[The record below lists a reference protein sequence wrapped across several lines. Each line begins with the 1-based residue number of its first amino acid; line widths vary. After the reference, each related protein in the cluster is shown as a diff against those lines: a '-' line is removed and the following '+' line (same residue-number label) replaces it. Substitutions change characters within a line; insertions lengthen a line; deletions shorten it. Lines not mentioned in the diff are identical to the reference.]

1 MAKIHKGIGIG
12 AGFAYK
18 GKALNFTR
26 DVYDNFTD
34 LLYDASTYGFP
45 DGFKTVVIDPTDNDK
60 FNDVSYKYG
69 TFMYSNGTWTL
80 ASYNGIDALLNQSDA
95 KIEDLK
101 TSTESMEKAVANSLF
116 ELKDNT
122 YTKTESDGKYT
133 VIGSSYTKAES
144 DEKYALTGSS
154 YTKAESDELK
164 ASVESMEK
172 AIANSLFELKYNTY
186 TKTESDQKY
195 SATGTSYTKS
205 ESDNKYALIGESYT
219 KAESD
224 KIYSL
229 KKDVY
234 DKQYMDEKFK
244 VISSGLNELDERCNG
259 FATKADVPYKFVT
272 VETI

>member
-18 GKALNFTR
+18 GKDLNFTR

-34 LLYDASTYGFP
+34 LLDDEKKYGFP
-45 DGFKTVVIDPTDNDK
+45 EGFKTVVIDPTDNDK

-69 TFMYSNGTWTL
+69 TFMHSNGIWTL
-80 ASYNGIDALLNQSDA
+80 VSYNGIDTLLNQSDA

-101 TSTESMEKAVANSLF
+101 TSTESMEKA
-116 ELKDNT
+116 
-122 YTKTESDGKYT
+122 
-133 VIGSSYTKAES
+133 
-144 DEKYALTGSS
+144 
-154 YTKAESDELK
+154 
-164 ASVESMEK
+164 
-172 AIANSLFELKYNTY
+172 IANSLFDLKDNTY

-195 SATGTSYTKS
+195 SATGT
-205 ESDNKYALIGESYT
+205 SYT

-259 FATKADVPYKFVT
+259 FATKDDVPYKFVT

>member
-80 ASYNGIDALLNQSDA
+80 VSYNGIDTLLNQSDA

-101 TSTESMEKAVANSLF
+101 ESTESMEKAVANSLF
-116 ELKDNT
+116 ELKNNT
-122 YTKTESDGKYT
+122 YTKEESDGKYT
-133 VIGSSYTKAES
+133 VIGS
-144 DEKYALTGSS
+144 
-154 YTKAESDELK
+154 
-164 ASVESMEK
+164 
-172 AIANSLFELKYNTY
+172 
-186 TKTESDQKY
+186 
-195 SATGTSYTKS
+195 
-205 ESDNKYALIGESYT
+205 SYT

-272 VETI
+272 VETIWMNILLNEIYS

>member
-80 ASYNGIDALLNQSDA
+80 VSYNGIDTLLNQSDA

-101 TSTESMEKAVANSLF
+101 ASTESMEKAVANSLF

-122 YTKTESDGKYT
+122 YTKTESD
-133 VIGSSYTKAES
+133 
-144 DEKYALTGSS
+144 
-154 YTKAESDELK
+154 
-164 ASVESMEK
+164 
-172 AIANSLFELKYNTY
+172 
-186 TKTESDQKY
+186 QKY
-195 SATGTSYTKS
+195 SATGT
-205 ESDNKYALIGESYT
+205 SYT

>member
-1 MAKIHKGIGIG
+1 MVKIHKGIGIG

-34 LLYDASTYGFP
+34 LLYAASTYGFP

-69 TFMYSNGTWTL
+69 TFMYSNSTWTL
-80 ASYNGIDALLNQSDA
+80 VSYNGIDTLLNQSDA

-116 ELKDNT
+116 ELKN
-122 YTKTESDGKYT
+122 
-133 VIGSSYTKAES
+133 
-144 DEKYALTGSS
+144 
-154 YTKAESDELK
+154 
-164 ASVESMEK
+164 
-172 AIANSLFELKYNTY
+172 NTY

-205 ESDNKYALIGESYT
+205 
-219 KAESD
+219 ESD

>member
-1 MAKIHKGIGIG
+1 MVKIHKGIGIG

-69 TFMYSNGTWTL
+69 TFMYSNSTWTL
-80 ASYNGIDALLNQSDA
+80 VSYNGIDTLLNQSDA

-116 ELKDNT
+116 ELKN
-122 YTKTESDGKYT
+122 
-133 VIGSSYTKAES
+133 
-144 DEKYALTGSS
+144 
-154 YTKAESDELK
+154 
-164 ASVESMEK
+164 
-172 AIANSLFELKYNTY
+172 NTY

-205 ESDNKYALIGESYT
+205 
-219 KAESD
+219 ESD

>member
-18 GKALNFTR
+18 GKALNFTS

-122 YTKTESDGKYT
+122 YTKTESDQKY
-133 VIGSSYTKAES
+133 SA
-144 DEKYALTGSS
+144 TGSS
-154 YTKAESDELK
+154 YTKS
-164 ASVESMEK
+164 
-172 AIANSLFELKYNTY
+172 
-186 TKTESDQKY
+186 
-195 SATGTSYTKS
+195 
-205 ESDNKYALIGESYT
+205 
-219 KAESD
+219 ESD

-234 DKQYMDEKFK
+234 DKQYMDEKFN

-272 VETI
+272 VETIWMNILLNAIYSSNKIEMKKQDIR

>member
-116 ELKDNT
+116 ELKN
-122 YTKTESDGKYT
+122 
-133 VIGSSYTKAES
+133 
-144 DEKYALTGSS
+144 
-154 YTKAESDELK
+154 
-164 ASVESMEK
+164 
-172 AIANSLFELKYNTY
+172 NTY

-195 SATGTSYTKS
+195 SATGS
-205 ESDNKYALIGESYT
+205 SYT

>member
-18 GKALNFTR
+18 RKALNFTR

-80 ASYNGIDALLNQSDA
+80 VSYNGIDTLLNQSDA

-101 TSTESMEKAVANSLF
+101 ASTESMEKAVANSLF

-122 YTKTESDGKYT
+122 YTKTESD
-133 VIGSSYTKAES
+133 
-144 DEKYALTGSS
+144 
-154 YTKAESDELK
+154 
-164 ASVESMEK
+164 
-172 AIANSLFELKYNTY
+172 
-186 TKTESDQKY
+186 QKY
-195 SATGTSYTKS
+195 SATGT
-205 ESDNKYALIGESYT
+205 SYT

>member
-80 ASYNGIDALLNQSDA
+80 ASYNGIDTLLNQSDA

-101 TSTESMEKAVANSLF
+101 ASTESMEKAVANSLF
-116 ELKDNT
+116 ELKN
-122 YTKTESDGKYT
+122 
-133 VIGSSYTKAES
+133 
-144 DEKYALTGSS
+144 
-154 YTKAESDELK
+154 
-164 ASVESMEK
+164 
-172 AIANSLFELKYNTY
+172 NTY

-195 SATGTSYTKS
+195 SATGT
-205 ESDNKYALIGESYT
+205 SYT

>member
-101 TSTESMEKAVANSLF
+101 TSTESMEKAVANSLL
-116 ELKDNT
+116 ELKTNT
-122 YTKTESDGKYT
+122 YTKDESDSKYS
-133 VIGSSYTKAES
+133 VSGSSYTKAES
-144 DEKYALTGSS
+144 DGKYALTGSS

-172 AIANSLFELKYNTY
+172 AIANSLFELKDNTY

-195 SATGTSYTKS
+195 SATGT
-205 ESDNKYALIGESYT
+205 SYT

>member
-45 DGFKTVVIDPTDNDK
+45 DGFKTVVIDPADNDK

-80 ASYNGIDALLNQSDA
+80 ASYNGIDTLLNQSDA

-101 TSTESMEKAVANSLF
+101 ASTESMEKAVANSLF
-116 ELKDNT
+116 ELKN
-122 YTKTESDGKYT
+122 
-133 VIGSSYTKAES
+133 
-144 DEKYALTGSS
+144 
-154 YTKAESDELK
+154 
-164 ASVESMEK
+164 
-172 AIANSLFELKYNTY
+172 NTY

-195 SATGTSYTKS
+195 SATGT
-205 ESDNKYALIGESYT
+205 SYT

-244 VISSGLNELDERCNG
+244 VISSGLNELDEICNG

>member
-45 DGFKTVVIDPTDNDK
+45 DGFKTVVIDPTDNGK

-80 ASYNGIDALLNQSDA
+80 ASYNGIDTLMNQSDA

-122 YTKTESDGKYT
+122 YTKTESD
-133 VIGSSYTKAES
+133 
-144 DEKYALTGSS
+144 
-154 YTKAESDELK
+154 
-164 ASVESMEK
+164 
-172 AIANSLFELKYNTY
+172 
-186 TKTESDQKY
+186 QKY
-195 SATGTSYTKS
+195 SATGTSYTK
-205 ESDNKYALIGESYT
+205 
-219 KAESD
+219 AESD
-224 KIYSL
+224 KIYSF

-234 DKQYMDEKFK
+234 DKQYMDEKFQ
-244 VISSGLNELDERCNG
+244 VISYGLNELDERCNG

>member
-18 GKALNFTR
+18 GKDLNFAR

-34 LLYDASTYGFP
+34 LLDDEKKYGFP

-80 ASYNGIDALLNQSDA
+80 VSYNGIDTLLNQSDA

-101 TSTESMEKAVANSLF
+101 TSTESMENAVANSLF

-122 YTKTESDGKYT
+122 YTKTESDK
-133 VIGSSYTKAES
+133 
-144 DEKYALTGSS
+144 
-154 YTKAESDELK
+154 
-164 ASVESMEK
+164 
-172 AIANSLFELKYNTY
+172 
-186 TKTESDQKY
+186 KY
-195 SATGTSYTKS
+195 SATGT
-205 ESDNKYALIGESYT
+205 SYT

>member
-26 DVYDNFTD
+26 DFYDNFTD

-69 TFMYSNGTWTL
+69 TFMHSNGTWTL
-80 ASYNGIDALLNQSDA
+80 VSYNGIDALLNQSDA

-101 TSTESMEKAVANSLF
+101 ESTESMEKAVANSLF

-122 YTKTESDGKYT
+122 YTKTESD
-133 VIGSSYTKAES
+133 
-144 DEKYALTGSS
+144 
-154 YTKAESDELK
+154 
-164 ASVESMEK
+164 
-172 AIANSLFELKYNTY
+172 
-186 TKTESDQKY
+186 QKY
-195 SATGTSYTKS
+195 SAAGT
-205 ESDNKYALIGESYT
+205 SYT

>member
-101 TSTESMEKAVANSLF
+101 ASTESMEKAVANSLF

-122 YTKTESDGKYT
+122 YTKTESD
-133 VIGSSYTKAES
+133 
-144 DEKYALTGSS
+144 
-154 YTKAESDELK
+154 
-164 ASVESMEK
+164 
-172 AIANSLFELKYNTY
+172 
-186 TKTESDQKY
+186 QKY
-195 SATGTSYTKS
+195 SATGT
-205 ESDNKYALIGESYT
+205 SYT

>member
-101 TSTESMEKAVANSLF
+101 ASTESMEKAVANSLF
-116 ELKDNT
+116 ELKN
-122 YTKTESDGKYT
+122 
-133 VIGSSYTKAES
+133 
-144 DEKYALTGSS
+144 
-154 YTKAESDELK
+154 
-164 ASVESMEK
+164 
-172 AIANSLFELKYNTY
+172 NTY

-195 SATGTSYTKS
+195 SATGS
-205 ESDNKYALIGESYT
+205 SYT

>member
-80 ASYNGIDALLNQSDA
+80 VSYNGIDTLLNQSDA

-101 TSTESMEKAVANSLF
+101 ASTESMEKAVANSLF

-122 YTKTESDGKYT
+122 YTKTESD
-133 VIGSSYTKAES
+133 
-144 DEKYALTGSS
+144 
-154 YTKAESDELK
+154 
-164 ASVESMEK
+164 
-172 AIANSLFELKYNTY
+172 
-186 TKTESDQKY
+186 QKY
-195 SATGTSYTKS
+195 SATGT
-205 ESDNKYALIGESYT
+205 SYT

-259 FATKADVPYKFVT
+259 FVTKADVPYKFVT

>member
-116 ELKDNT
+116 ELKN
-122 YTKTESDGKYT
+122 
-133 VIGSSYTKAES
+133 
-144 DEKYALTGSS
+144 
-154 YTKAESDELK
+154 
-164 ASVESMEK
+164 
-172 AIANSLFELKYNTY
+172 NTY

-195 SATGTSYTKS
+195 SATGSSYTKS
-205 ESDNKYALIGESYT
+205 
-219 KAESD
+219 ESD

-234 DKQYMDEKFK
+234 DKQYMDEKFN

>member
-80 ASYNGIDALLNQSDA
+80 VSYNGIDTLLNQSDA

-101 TSTESMEKAVANSLF
+101 ASTESMEKAVANSLF
-116 ELKDNT
+116 DLKN
-122 YTKTESDGKYT
+122 
-133 VIGSSYTKAES
+133 
-144 DEKYALTGSS
+144 
-154 YTKAESDELK
+154 
-164 ASVESMEK
+164 
-172 AIANSLFELKYNTY
+172 NTY

-195 SATGTSYTKS
+195 SATGT
-205 ESDNKYALIGESYT
+205 SYT

>member
-80 ASYNGIDALLNQSDA
+80 VSYNGIDAILNQSDA

-122 YTKTESDGKYT
+122 YTKTESD
-133 VIGSSYTKAES
+133 
-144 DEKYALTGSS
+144 
-154 YTKAESDELK
+154 
-164 ASVESMEK
+164 
-172 AIANSLFELKYNTY
+172 
-186 TKTESDQKY
+186 QKY
-195 SATGTSYTKS
+195 SATGT
-205 ESDNKYALIGESYT
+205 SYT

>member
-80 ASYNGIDALLNQSDA
+80 VSYNGIDTLMNQRDA

-122 YTKTESDGKYT
+122 YTKTESD
-133 VIGSSYTKAES
+133 
-144 DEKYALTGSS
+144 
-154 YTKAESDELK
+154 
-164 ASVESMEK
+164 
-172 AIANSLFELKYNTY
+172 
-186 TKTESDQKY
+186 QKY
-195 SATGTSYTKS
+195 SATGT
-205 ESDNKYALIGESYT
+205 SYT

>member
-80 ASYNGIDALLNQSDA
+80 VSYNGIDTLLNQSDA

-101 TSTESMEKAVANSLF
+101 ESTESMEKAVANSLF

-122 YTKTESDGKYT
+122 YTKTESDQKY
-133 VIGSSYTKAES
+133 SA
-144 DEKYALTGSS
+144 TGSS
-154 YTKAESDELK
+154 YTKS
-164 ASVESMEK
+164 
-172 AIANSLFELKYNTY
+172 
-186 TKTESDQKY
+186 
-195 SATGTSYTKS
+195 
-205 ESDNKYALIGESYT
+205 
-219 KAESD
+219 ESD

>member
-1 MAKIHKGIGIG
+1 MAKIHKGIATGS
-12 AGFAYK
+12 GFAYK
-18 GKALNFTR
+18 GKDLNFSR

-34 LLYDASTYGFP
+34 LLADEKKYGFP

-80 ASYNGIDALLNQSDA
+80 VSYNGIDTLLNQSDA

-101 TSTESMEKAVANSLF
+101 ASTESMEKAVANSLF

-122 YTKTESDGKYT
+122 YTKTESDK
-133 VIGSSYTKAES
+133 
-144 DEKYALTGSS
+144 
-154 YTKAESDELK
+154 
-164 ASVESMEK
+164 
-172 AIANSLFELKYNTY
+172 
-186 TKTESDQKY
+186 KY

-205 ESDNKYALIGESYT
+205 ESDNKYVLIGESYT

>member
-18 GKALNFTR
+18 GKDLNFTR

-34 LLYDASTYGFP
+34 LLDDEKKYGFP
-45 DGFKTVVIDPTDNDK
+45 EGFKTVVIDPTDNDK

-80 ASYNGIDALLNQSDA
+80 VSYNGIDTLLNQSDA

-116 ELKDNT
+116 ELK
-122 YTKTESDGKYT
+122 G
-133 VIGSSYTKAES
+133 
-144 DEKYALTGSS
+144 
-154 YTKAESDELK
+154 
-164 ASVESMEK
+164 
-172 AIANSLFELKYNTY
+172 NTY
-186 TKTESDQKY
+186 TKTESDQRY
-195 SATGTSYTKS
+195 SATGTSYTK
-205 ESDNKYALIGESYT
+205 
-219 KAESD
+219 AESN

>member
-80 ASYNGIDALLNQSDA
+80 VSYNGIDALLNQSDA

-101 TSTESMEKAVANSLF
+101 ASTESMEKAVANSLF

-122 YTKTESDGKYT
+122 YTKTESD
-133 VIGSSYTKAES
+133 
-144 DEKYALTGSS
+144 
-154 YTKAESDELK
+154 
-164 ASVESMEK
+164 
-172 AIANSLFELKYNTY
+172 
-186 TKTESDQKY
+186 QKY
-195 SATGTSYTKS
+195 SATGTSYTK
-205 ESDNKYALIGESYT
+205 
-219 KAESD
+219 AESN

>member
-80 ASYNGIDALLNQSDA
+80 VSYNGIDALLNQSDA

-101 TSTESMEKAVANSLF
+101 VSTESMEKAVANSLF

-122 YTKTESDGKYT
+122 YTKTESD
-133 VIGSSYTKAES
+133 
-144 DEKYALTGSS
+144 
-154 YTKAESDELK
+154 
-164 ASVESMEK
+164 
-172 AIANSLFELKYNTY
+172 
-186 TKTESDQKY
+186 QKY
-195 SATGTSYTKS
+195 SATGT
-205 ESDNKYALIGESYT
+205 SYT

>member
-101 TSTESMEKAVANSLF
+101 ASTESMEKAVANSLF
-116 ELKDNT
+116 ELKN
-122 YTKTESDGKYT
+122 
-133 VIGSSYTKAES
+133 
-144 DEKYALTGSS
+144 
-154 YTKAESDELK
+154 
-164 ASVESMEK
+164 
-172 AIANSLFELKYNTY
+172 NTY

-195 SATGTSYTKS
+195 SATGSSYTKS
-205 ESDNKYALIGESYT
+205 
-219 KAESD
+219 ESD

>member
-80 ASYNGIDALLNQSDA
+80 VSYNGIDTLLNQSDA

-116 ELKDNT
+116 ELKN
-122 YTKTESDGKYT
+122 
-133 VIGSSYTKAES
+133 
-144 DEKYALTGSS
+144 
-154 YTKAESDELK
+154 
-164 ASVESMEK
+164 
-172 AIANSLFELKYNTY
+172 NTY

>member
-80 ASYNGIDALLNQSDA
+80 ASYNGIDTLLNQSDA

-101 TSTESMEKAVANSLF
+101 VSTESMEKAVANSLF
-116 ELKDNT
+116 ELKN
-122 YTKTESDGKYT
+122 
-133 VIGSSYTKAES
+133 
-144 DEKYALTGSS
+144 
-154 YTKAESDELK
+154 
-164 ASVESMEK
+164 
-172 AIANSLFELKYNTY
+172 NTY

-195 SATGTSYTKS
+195 SATGT
-205 ESDNKYALIGESYT
+205 SYT

>member
-80 ASYNGIDALLNQSDA
+80 VSYNGIDALLNQSDA

-101 TSTESMEKAVANSLF
+101 ASTESMEKAVANSLF

-122 YTKTESDGKYT
+122 YTKTESD
-133 VIGSSYTKAES
+133 
-144 DEKYALTGSS
+144 
-154 YTKAESDELK
+154 
-164 ASVESMEK
+164 
-172 AIANSLFELKYNTY
+172 
-186 TKTESDQKY
+186 QKY
-195 SATGTSYTKS
+195 SATGT
-205 ESDNKYALIGESYT
+205 SYT

-234 DKQYMDEKFK
+234 DKQYIDEKFK

>member
-34 LLYDASTYGFP
+34 LLDDEKKYGFP
-45 DGFKTVVIDPTDNDK
+45 EGFKTVVIDPTDNDK

-80 ASYNGIDALLNQSDA
+80 VSYNGIDALLNQSDA

-116 ELKDNT
+116 ELKDN
-122 YTKTESDGKYT
+122 S
-133 VIGSSYTKAES
+133 
-144 DEKYALTGSS
+144 
-154 YTKAESDELK
+154 
-164 ASVESMEK
+164 
-172 AIANSLFELKYNTY
+172 Y

-195 SATGTSYTKS
+195 SATGTSYTK
-205 ESDNKYALIGESYT
+205 
-219 KAESD
+219 AESD

-229 KKDVY
+229 KII
-234 DKQYMDEKFK
+234 F
-244 VISSGLNELDERCNG
+244 L
-259 FATKADVPYKFVT
+259 
-272 VETI
+272 

>member
-18 GKALNFTR
+18 GKDLNFTR

-34 LLYDASTYGFP
+34 LLDDEKKYGFP

-69 TFMYSNGTWTL
+69 TFMHSNGTWTL
-80 ASYNGIDALLNQSDA
+80 VSYNGIDTLLNQSDA

-116 ELKDNT
+116 ELKTNT
-122 YTKTESDGKYT
+122 YTKDESDSKYS

-144 DEKYALTGSS
+144 DGKYALTGSS
-154 YTKAESDELK
+154 YTKAESDK
-164 ASVESMEK
+164 MY
-172 AIANSLFELKYNTY
+172 I
-186 TKTESDQKY
+186 
-195 SATGTSYTKS
+195 
-205 ESDNKYALIGESYT
+205 
-219 KAESD
+219 
-224 KIYSL
+224 L

>member
-80 ASYNGIDALLNQSDA
+80 VSYNGIDTLLNKSDA

-122 YTKTESDGKYT
+122 YTKTESD
-133 VIGSSYTKAES
+133 
-144 DEKYALTGSS
+144 
-154 YTKAESDELK
+154 
-164 ASVESMEK
+164 
-172 AIANSLFELKYNTY
+172 
-186 TKTESDQKY
+186 QKY
-195 SATGTSYTKS
+195 SATGT
-205 ESDNKYALIGESYT
+205 SYT

>member
-69 TFMYSNGTWTL
+69 TFMHSNSTWTL
-80 ASYNGIDALLNQSDA
+80 ASYNGIDMLLNQSDA

-116 ELKDNT
+116 ELKN
-122 YTKTESDGKYT
+122 
-133 VIGSSYTKAES
+133 
-144 DEKYALTGSS
+144 
-154 YTKAESDELK
+154 
-164 ASVESMEK
+164 
-172 AIANSLFELKYNTY
+172 NTY

-195 SATGTSYTKS
+195 SATGT
-205 ESDNKYALIGESYT
+205 SYT

>member
-80 ASYNGIDALLNQSDA
+80 ASYNGIDTLLNQSDA

-101 TSTESMEKAVANSLF
+101 ASTESMEKAVANSLF
-116 ELKDNT
+116 ELKN
-122 YTKTESDGKYT
+122 
-133 VIGSSYTKAES
+133 
-144 DEKYALTGSS
+144 
-154 YTKAESDELK
+154 
-164 ASVESMEK
+164 
-172 AIANSLFELKYNTY
+172 NTY

-195 SATGTSYTKS
+195 SATGSSYTKS
-205 ESDNKYALIGESYT
+205 
-219 KAESD
+219 ESD

>member
-1 MAKIHKGIGIG
+1 MAKIHKGIATGS
-12 AGFAYK
+12 GFAYK
-18 GKALNFTR
+18 GKDLNFSR
-26 DVYDNFTD
+26 DVYDNFKD

-80 ASYNGIDALLNQSDA
+80 VSYNGIDALLNQSDA

-101 TSTESMEKAVANSLF
+101 ASTESMEKAVANSLF

-122 YTKTESDGKYT
+122 YTKTESD
-133 VIGSSYTKAES
+133 
-144 DEKYALTGSS
+144 
-154 YTKAESDELK
+154 
-164 ASVESMEK
+164 
-172 AIANSLFELKYNTY
+172 
-186 TKTESDQKY
+186 QKY
-195 SATGTSYTKS
+195 SATGT
-205 ESDNKYALIGESYT
+205 SYT

>member
-80 ASYNGIDALLNQSDA
+80 ASYNGIDALLNQSDT

-101 TSTESMEKAVANSLF
+101 ASTESMEKAVANSLF
-116 ELKDNT
+116 ELKN
-122 YTKTESDGKYT
+122 
-133 VIGSSYTKAES
+133 
-144 DEKYALTGSS
+144 
-154 YTKAESDELK
+154 
-164 ASVESMEK
+164 
-172 AIANSLFELKYNTY
+172 NTY

-195 SATGTSYTKS
+195 SATGTSYTK
-205 ESDNKYALIGESYT
+205 
-219 KAESD
+219 AESD
-224 KIYSL
+224 KKKKK

>member
-80 ASYNGIDALLNQSDA
+80 VSYNGIDALLNQSDA

-101 TSTESMEKAVANSLF
+101 ASTESMEKAVANSLF

-122 YTKTESDGKYT
+122 YTKTESD
-133 VIGSSYTKAES
+133 
-144 DEKYALTGSS
+144 
-154 YTKAESDELK
+154 
-164 ASVESMEK
+164 
-172 AIANSLFELKYNTY
+172 
-186 TKTESDQKY
+186 QKY
-195 SATGTSYTKS
+195 SATGT
-205 ESDNKYALIGESYT
+205 SYT

-234 DKQYMDEKFK
+234 DKQYMDEEFK

>member
-80 ASYNGIDALLNQSDA
+80 VSYNGIDTLLNQSDA

-122 YTKTESDGKYT
+122 YTKTESD
-133 VIGSSYTKAES
+133 
-144 DEKYALTGSS
+144 
-154 YTKAESDELK
+154 
-164 ASVESMEK
+164 
-172 AIANSLFELKYNTY
+172 
-186 TKTESDQKY
+186 QKY
-195 SATGTSYTKS
+195 SATGTSYTKT
-205 ESDNKYALIGESYT
+205 ESN
-219 KAESD
+219 

>member
-1 MAKIHKGIGIG
+1 MVKIHKGIGIG

-69 TFMYSNGTWTL
+69 TFMYSNSTWTL
-80 ASYNGIDALLNQSDA
+80 VSYNGIDTLLNQSDA

-116 ELKDNT
+116 ELKN
-122 YTKTESDGKYT
+122 
-133 VIGSSYTKAES
+133 
-144 DEKYALTGSS
+144 
-154 YTKAESDELK
+154 
-164 ASVESMEK
+164 
-172 AIANSLFELKYNTY
+172 NTY

-205 ESDNKYALIGESYT
+205 
-219 KAESD
+219 ESD

-259 FATKADVPYKFVT
+259 FATKADIPYKFVT